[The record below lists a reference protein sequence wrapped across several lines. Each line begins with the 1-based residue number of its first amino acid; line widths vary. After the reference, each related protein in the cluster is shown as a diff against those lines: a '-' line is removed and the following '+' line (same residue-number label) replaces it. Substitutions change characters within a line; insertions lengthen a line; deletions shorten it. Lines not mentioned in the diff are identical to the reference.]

1 MSTDV
6 GVQVSSLAPE
16 KQSILSDGL
25 LFCIVRRLECASK
38 LPCPSRV
45 FVNGPYGALTGV
57 LHRRGDP
64 CGRPA
69 VRRVFYVFAPA
80 RPQNVGD
87 CRRAAA
93 RAAPTVI
100 DAGSRRGASP
110 LAPPAGASFRGA
122 SHASAVTERGRRR
135 GERPSQALSRQLSP
149 RLSAGASQGLTGAG
163 ERKKTFPSEEGK
175 AWSAAFPSHAPAPS
189 TRVAR
194 LAPSALMSR
203 VSPWEVN
210 ATFTASPRALRRSP
224 ISTTKL
230 PFLTRISTVLTPLSR

>member
-1 MSTDV
+1 M
-6 GVQVSSLAPE
+6 
-16 KQSILSDGL
+16 
-25 LFCIVRRLECASK
+25 CIETAL
-38 LPCPSRV
+38 PSRV
-45 FVNGPYGALTGV
+45 FVNGPYGASTGV

-69 VRRVFYVFAPA
+69 VRRVFSVFAPA

-100 DAGSRRGASP
+100 DAGSRRAW
-110 LAPPAGASFRGA
+110 LPP
-122 SHASAVTERGRRR
+122 
-135 GERPSQALSRQLSP
+135 P
-149 RLSAGASQGLTGAG
+149 GASQGLTGAG
-163 ERKKTFPSEEGK
+163 ECKKTFPSEEGK
-175 AWSAAFPSHAPAPS
+175 AWSAAFPPHAPAPS

-194 LAPSALMSR
+194 LTPSALMSR

-210 ATFTASPRALRRSP
+210 ATFAALPSALRRSP